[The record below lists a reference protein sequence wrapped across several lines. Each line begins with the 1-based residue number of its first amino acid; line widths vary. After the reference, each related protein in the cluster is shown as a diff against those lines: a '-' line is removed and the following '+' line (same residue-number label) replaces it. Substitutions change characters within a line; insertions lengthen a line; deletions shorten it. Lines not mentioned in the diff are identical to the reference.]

1 MFALHKYSIITIVI
15 IWTVTACSVSTLVS
29 WTVVVC
35 ECLGIAEE
43 CVAELGG
50 ELREA
55 VGSQR
60 LL

>member
-1 MFALHKYSIITIVI
+1 MFALHKYSIIITIVI

-29 WTVVVC
+29 WTVVEC

-43 CVAELGG
+43 CVAERGG

-55 VGSQR
+55 GWKHE
-60 LL
+60 